1 MEQITGAGQEELVL
15 HDGRGRALGDP
26 WLDVVRLDPLRQ
38 PSHAAVAVERIG
50 AESSGKNKVINGS
63 SRWQLNEVI
72 LRVSQFLGQIQKKR
86 KHHSKQHSFNSLHA
100 VLSEPLLHLCTII
113 MSIKY

>member
-15 HDGRGRALGDP
+15 HDGGGRALGDP

-86 KHHSKQHSFNSLHA
+86 KHLSKQHSF
-100 VLSEPLLHLCTII
+100 
-113 MSIKY
+113 